1 MKEGQTPGPRVRVVW
16 VTGWG
21 PAALHSAVT
30 QPEVSGPGEA
40 AERGRLEGGEG
51 SKDNS
56 RRTSSVQ
63 YGRLSH
69 YYYNIL

>member
-1 MKEGQTPGPRVRVVW
+1 MKEGQTPGPWERVVW

-21 PAALHSAVT
+21 PAPSTLLSSSPRS
-30 QPEVSGPGEA
+30 QDLGRRQRGA
-40 AERGRLEGGEG
+40 AWRREG

>member
-1 MKEGQTPGPRVRVVW
+1 MDHRLGAGP
-16 VTGWG
+16 
-21 PAALHSAVT
+21 LHFDLSSSPRS
-30 QPEVSGPGEA
+30 QDLGRQQ
-40 AERGRLEGGEG
+40 RGADWRRGVG

-56 RRTSSVQ
+56 RRTLSVQ